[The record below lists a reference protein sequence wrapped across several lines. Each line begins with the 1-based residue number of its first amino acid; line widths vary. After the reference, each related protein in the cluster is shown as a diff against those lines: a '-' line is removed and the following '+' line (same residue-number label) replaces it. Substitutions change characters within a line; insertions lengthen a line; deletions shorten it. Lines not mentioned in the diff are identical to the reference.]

1 MTAGAFI
8 AIEGGDGAGKG
19 TVLADLASRL
29 RAAGREVL
37 TTREPG
43 GTPEGLAL
51 RALLLSGQGE
61 AWDPWAELLLMTA
74 ARVQHVKRVILPAV
88 REGGVVI
95 SDRFVGSTIAYQGA
109 GRGLPAE
116 AIKALHRDAVDD
128 VWPDLT
134 VVLDLDPAVGIARSL
149 ARLKQQNADEGR
161 FEQLDLAFHRRVRA
175 SFLAQAAERPG
186 LYAVIDASAPA
197 ATVAELVADAVFARL
212 A

>member
-197 ATVAELVADAVFARL
+197 ATVAELVADAVFAWL